1 MAEIVMG
8 ILSSLSPI
16 LMFFLIFGLW
26 CKAGQR
32 QWEEQCAEYDASG
45 GRTPL
50 TGTTS
55 SNAGDY
61 WASDYGDDG
70 GFGE

>member
-8 ILSSLSPI
+8 FFESMMPVF
-16 LMFFLIFGLW
+16 MFYLVFGFLLKI
-26 CKAGQR
+26 K
-32 QWEEQCAEYDASG
+32 EQDTEYDASG
-45 GRTPL
+45 DRTPL
-50 TGTTS
+50 VGNITGTTS

-70 GFGE
+70 GLGE